1 MGRGGNI
8 GGCPTCGRTDHIMQS
23 QGVCE
28 RCWRWERWHT
38 DPEYRARQLEA
49 PLSAVVWASPQMANT
64 SPCMTVR
71 SHQSAAG
78 GGNQCRTMSVD
89 RTCHGCLIPRP

>member
-1 MGRGGNI
+1 M
-8 GGCPTCGRTDHIMQS
+8 CGRTDHIMQS

-49 PLSAVVWASPQMANT
+49 
-64 SPCMTVR
+64 
-71 SHQSAAG
+71 
-78 GGNQCRTMSVD
+78 QCAYQRRKRERKKKTGD
-89 RTCHGCLIPRP
+89 

>member
-8 GGCPTCGRTDHIMQS
+8 GVCPTCGRTAHIMQT

-38 DPEYRARQLEA
+38 DPENRARQLEA
-49 PLSAVVWASPQMANT
+49 
-64 SPCMTVR
+64 
-71 SHQSAAG
+71 
-78 GGNQCRTMSVD
+78 QCAYQRRKRMERKKKTGD
-89 RTCHGCLIPRP
+89 